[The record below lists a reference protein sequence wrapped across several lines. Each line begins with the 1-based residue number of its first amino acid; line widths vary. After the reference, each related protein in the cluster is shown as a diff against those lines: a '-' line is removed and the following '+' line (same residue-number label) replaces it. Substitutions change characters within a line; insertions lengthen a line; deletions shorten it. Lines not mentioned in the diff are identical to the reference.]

1 MPEIYDHNH
10 KPVRHMRARVNGI
23 RMHYV
28 IAGEGE
34 PLLLLHG
41 TPKTH
46 FYWYKLIPLIARV
59 WRYGSSNSSGGLR
72 FPDQC
77 A

>member
-1 MPEIYDHNH
+1 MPEIYDHAGN
-10 KPVRHMRARVNGI
+10 PVRHGRARVNGI

-28 IAGEGE
+28 TAGQGE

-46 FYWYKLIPLIARV
+46 YYWYKLRLPHQRRRHGGADDVAR
-59 WRYGSSNSSGGLR
+59 
-72 FPDQC
+72 P
-77 A
+77 

>member
-1 MPEIYDHNH
+1 MPEIYDHAGN
-10 KPVRHMRARVNGI
+10 PVKHGRARVNGI

-28 IAGEGE
+28 TAGQGE

-46 FYWYKLIPLIARV
+46 YYWYKLIPPADRALHAARA
-59 WRYGSSNSSGGLR
+59 RPSRLR
-72 FPDQC
+72 
-77 A
+77 